1 MKVTLLTLGTRG
13 DVQPYVNLAKG
24 FKNHGHQVI
33 LSTGRNFES
42 MAKQNGIDFA
52 PVDADFQAL
61 INSEEGKAMMRNPF
75 LARKH
80 FVNIV
85 QPMMVQAMK
94 SFYNLAKDSELVL
107 YHVKSLGDFYADQFP
122 HKMVRA
128 NVVPALEPT
137 SEFPNPVFSSF
148 GLPKSLNK
156 LTYKLADLGMSM
168 MNNAIRDF
176 RSSQSLSVQ
185 FPKKLK
191 LPSVY
196 GISPAFLSKPNDYPM
211 NSYFTG
217 FWQSASGQA
226 LHPEID
232 DFISSGKTIVVT
244 FGSMPFDLKIDPQ
257 QILVHLS
264 EALKVNIVVVRGWGF
279 EGTSRLN
286 GISKVKV
293 VDTAPF
299 DKLFPKIGAVVHHGG
314 VGTIAECLRAGI
326 PFLSCPVIFPMGD
339 QHFWGMRSFQLG
351 CSPKPIPLKKLTKE
365 LLVQKVDEMLKSQHM
380 TRAAQH
386 IASQLARE
394 DGVENCIRLIED
406 RIIFTH

>member
-1 MKVTLLTLGTRG
+1 MKVALLTLGTRG

-24 FKNHGHQVI
+24 LKRHGHEVV

-42 MAKQNGIDFA
+42 MAKQNGIDFT
-52 PVDADFQAL
+52 PVEADFQAL
-61 INSEEGKAMMRNPF
+61 INSEEGKAMMKNPF

-80 FVNIV
+80 FVTIV

-94 SFYNLAKDSELVL
+94 TFYDLSKESQLVL

-122 HKMVRA
+122 EKMVRA

-137 SEFPNPVFSSF
+137 REFPNPVFSSF

-168 MNNAIRDF
+168 MNNAIKDF
-176 RSSQSLSVQ
+176 RSSQSLPVQ

-196 GISPAFLSKPNDYPM
+196 GISPAFLSKPKDYPT

-217 FWQSASGQA
+217 FWQGTSDQA
-226 LHPEID
+226 LPPEID
-232 DFISSGKTIVVT
+232 DFASMGKTIVVT
-244 FGSMPFDLKIDPQ
+244 FGSMPFDLKINPQ
-257 QILVHLS
+257 QLLVHLS
-264 EALKVNIVVVRGWGF
+264 DALKVNIVVVKGWGF
-279 EGTSRLN
+279 EDTSRLS
-286 GISKVKV
+286 GISTIKI

-299 DKLFPKIGAVVHHGG
+299 DKLFPKVSAVVHHGG
-314 VGTIAECLRAGI
+314 VGTIAECLRAGV

-339 QHFWGMRSFQLG
+339 QHFWGMRSFELG
-351 CSPKPIPLKKLTKE
+351 YSPRPIPLKRLTKE
-365 LLVQKVDEMLKSQHM
+365 LLVQKVDEMLNSQHM
-380 TRAAQH
+380 PRAAQH
-386 IASQLARE
+386 IASQLAKE
-394 DGVENCIRLIED
+394 DGVENCIRLIENGIMLTD
-406 RIIFTH
+406 